1 MLSVTG
7 KKVAVALLNII
18 LDYYYYVFP
27 AMISVFWLVLLFP
40 KVSVLYPNTGNFC
53 IKFALL
59 WSLSSD
65 FSTDPARRWVHKTSV
80 KQSGRLCIFNAVQNG
95 KEAGGVSE
103 VPFFLFPLF
112 PLPGEGTVNPGPPA
126 LCFPPSCCSAVSA
139 LMQDWVLCVPA
150 SPGVWVA
157 GNWVWLGSLG
167 RRLVCRGG
175 WVCPCCLL

>member
-18 LDYYYYVFP
+18 LDYYYVFP
-27 AMISVFWLVLLFP
+27 AVTSVFWLVLLFP

-65 FSTDPARRWVHKTSV
+65 FSTDPARHWVHKTSV

-112 PLPGEGTVNPGPPA
+112 PLPGEGTLITGTPA
-126 LCFPPSCCSAVSA
+126 LCFPPAV
-139 LMQDWVLCVPA
+139 VLQ
-150 SPGVWVA
+150 
-157 GNWVWLGSLG
+157 
-167 RRLVCRGG
+167 
-175 WVCPCCLL
+175 CLL